1 MEYAFLAIA
10 IVSEVIATS
19 YLKQTEGFT
28 KLTPSLICAAAYI
41 VCHYTFAKS
50 LNRINLN
57 IGYATWCGV
66 GLIVTSLVS
75 IFAYKEK
82 LSTVGIIGFSFLC
95 HGSHGFLRFCF
106 LHFTGSVF
114 DFQGAI
120 VTRWPAIV
128 TALIVHYSCIQ
139 LVSTCLF

>member
-75 IFAYKEK
+75 IF
-82 LSTVGIIGFSFLC
+82 
-95 HGSHGFLRFCF
+95 
-106 LHFTGSVF
+106 
-114 DFQGAI
+114 
-120 VTRWPAIV
+120 
-128 TALIVHYSCIQ
+128 CIQ
-139 LVSTCLF
+139 GKTLHGWNHRSCADYRRLRNGERLWKQVIAALCVFAVPAGATPMNGCEVTYV

>member
-1 MEYAFLAIA
+1 MRQNGICISCHCNCLGGYRHKL
-10 IVSEVIATS
+10 SEADGGLYKADPVAD
-19 YLKQTEGFT
+19 LRG
-28 KLTPSLICAAAYI
+28 AYI

-82 LSTVGIIGFSFLC
+82 LSTVGIIGLV
-95 HGSHGFLRFCF
+95 L
-106 LHFTGSVF
+106 
-114 DFQGAI
+114 I
-120 VTRWPAIV
+120 
-128 TALIVHYSCIQ
+128 TAGCVM
-139 LVSTCLF
+139 VNAFGNK

>member
-82 LSTVGIIGFSFLC
+82 LSTVGIIGLVLITAGCVMVNAFGNNKQPLCAFLPSRQVQ
-95 HGSHGFLRFCF
+95 H
-106 LHFTGSVF
+106 
-114 DFQGAI
+114 Q
-120 VTRWPAIV
+120 
-128 TALIVHYSCIQ
+128 
-139 LVSTCLF
+139 

>member
-75 IFAYKEK
+75 IFAY
-82 LSTVGIIGFSFLC
+82 SVSAGIRAWNSPRTSGTRNKSFFRLYI
-95 HGSHGFLRFCF
+95 RPPPEW
-106 LHFTGSVF
+106 
-114 DFQGAI
+114 I
-120 VTRWPAIV
+120 
-128 TALIVHYSCIQ
+128 
-139 LVSTCLF
+139 

>member
-82 LSTVGIIGFSFLC
+82 TLHGWNHRSCADYRRLRNGERLWKQVIAALC
-95 HGSHGFLRFCF
+95 
-106 LHFTGSVF
+106 VF
-114 DFQGAI
+114 AVPAGATPMNGCE
-120 VTRWPAIV
+120 VAYV
-128 TALIVHYSCIQ
+128 
-139 LVSTCLF
+139 